1 MSFREQTSG
10 FFDELTNIVNEQMKM
25 KHQGETAESEAP
37 FSSMLTQ
44 DEEPVPEEAGVL
56 EEPEPEVITR
66 QGL

>member
-1 MSFREQTSG
+1 MSFRRQTSA
-10 FFDELTNIVNEQMKM
+10 FFDELTNIVNEQIKM
-25 KHQGETAESEAP
+25 KSEGENAESETP

-44 DEEPVPEEAGVL
+44 DEEPVTEQAGVL